1 MLGAG
6 RRAGKGQGRARLCQ
20 QWPSFRWPWMPHS
33 SLEHGLLFS
42 RDSQLQ
48 SVQVFVEVTVALL
61 CFRNSSYASRLDER
75 LVIGP
80 CRSGVVSN
88 SSFRSPIERN
98 EITERPVNSNWDLIG
113 GQRARCLFSSPVG
126 RGVGV
131 GEGCC
136 SLKLKMKLQL
146 ATPSNYFQ

>member
-20 QWPSFRWPWMPHS
+20 QWPSFRWPWMSLS

-48 SVQVFVEVTVALL
+48 SVQVEVTVALL

-75 LVIGP
+75 LIIGP
-80 CRSGVVSN
+80 CRSRVVSN

-98 EITERPVNSNWDLIG
+98 EITERPVNSSFTNWDLIG

-136 SLKLKMKLQL
+136 NLKLKMKLQL
-146 ATPSNYFQ
+146 ATPYYFQ